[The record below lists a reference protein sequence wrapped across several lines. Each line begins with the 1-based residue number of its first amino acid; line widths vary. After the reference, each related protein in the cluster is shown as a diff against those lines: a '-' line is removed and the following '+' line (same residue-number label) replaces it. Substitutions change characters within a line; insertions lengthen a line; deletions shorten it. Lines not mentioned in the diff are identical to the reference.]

1 MKLCWT
7 SVLSYYGY
15 RRSTNRRRCRFN
27 RQVRFILN
35 NRWLFGISWKS
46 ISVAILVVVVVAFLE
61 PFWGPF
67 DVSVFCALCCPV
79 LCYAVCCV
87 LCIAICVGSWIEFR
101 YVALRCE
108 CKLASCI
115 LSSLCFA
122 LLCFDSTCCCLA
134 LLCFAAATAGLYRKI
149 LYSMFRTAATSMRF
163 CTCCVSV

>member
-87 LCIAICVGSWIEFR
+87 LRFVLGVELSF
-101 YVALRCE
+101 VTLRCVANVNLPVVFSAP
-108 CKLASCI
+108 CAL
-115 LSSLCFA
+115 LCFA
-122 LLCFDSTCCCLA
+122 LTRLA
-134 LLCFAAATAGLYRKI
+134 AAWLCFAAATAGLYRKI